1 MNSKWKGLE
10 TMNLKLFAMRAK
22 TSTLDIRSHLRHEA
36 VQNLHSQ
43 EPEVAEVVPMVEI
56 IG

>member
-1 MNSKWKGLE
+1 MRVKEKKN
-10 TMNLKLFAMRAK
+10 FA
-22 TSTLDIRSHLRHEA
+22 DIRSHLRHEA